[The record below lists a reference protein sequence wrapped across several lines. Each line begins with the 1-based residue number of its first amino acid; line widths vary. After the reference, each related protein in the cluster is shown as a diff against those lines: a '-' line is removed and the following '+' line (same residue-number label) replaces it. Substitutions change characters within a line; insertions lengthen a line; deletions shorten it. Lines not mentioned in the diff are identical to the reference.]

1 MALLISMLARMVVN
15 ILEVIQHK
23 DRQMTSGTGV
33 ACRWCIE
40 LNQQGTDNSGGLWF
54 TLWSL

>member
-54 TLWSL
+54 TL